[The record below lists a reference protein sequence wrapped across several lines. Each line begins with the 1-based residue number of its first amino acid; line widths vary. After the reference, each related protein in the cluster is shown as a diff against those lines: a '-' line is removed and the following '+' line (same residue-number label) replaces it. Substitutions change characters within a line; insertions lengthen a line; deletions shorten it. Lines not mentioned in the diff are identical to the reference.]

1 MTVYGAGVTEN
12 PSEVNPTRNPSETSP
27 AWDPMDGELAPDEQV
42 AEAYIELRGRVI
54 ELLGQLDEVDGDRAV
69 PACPGWTVRQ
79 LIAHMV
85 GVPEDVL
92 AGRIDGL
99 ATDAWTQAQVDRHAG
114 ETLADL
120 RHTLG
125 GLAAEF
131 DPVLRM
137 VPAPMNSQFVMD
149 AVTHEHDLREAVGR
163 PGAQDSSAVEVAL
176 AWLLRFFR
184 LPAEASAQLAASGA
198 PGFTVMRAMS
208 GRMSVEAM
216 NAAGLPGEEI
226 ARSLAG
232 SPLVPPIR

>member
-1 MTVYGAGVTEN
+1 M
-12 PSEVNPTRNPSETSP
+12 S
-27 AWDPMDGELAPDEQV
+27 ELATSEEVRD
-42 AEAYIELRGRVI
+42 AYIAVRARVV
-54 ELLGQLDEVDGDRAV
+54 ELLDELDEVDGDRPV

-79 LIAHMV
+79 LVAHIV
-85 GVPEDVL
+85 GVPEDIL
-92 AGRIDGL
+92 AGRTDGV
-99 ATDAWTQAQVDRHAG
+99 ASDAWTQAQVDRHAG
-114 ETLADL
+114 ESLADL
-120 RHTLG
+120 RRTLVD
-125 GLAAEF
+125 LASVF
-131 DPVLRM
+131 DPLLVL

>member
-1 MTVYGAGVTEN
+1 MTEN
-12 PSEVNPTRNPSETSP
+12 PSELNPTRNPPETSP
-27 AWDPMDGELAPDEQV
+27 AWDPMDGALPPDEQV

-114 ETLADL
+114 ETLTDL
-120 RHTLG
+120 RRTLG

-149 AVTHEHDLREAVGR
+149 AVTHEHDLREAIER
-163 PGAQDSSAVEVAL
+163 PGAEDSSAVDVAL
-176 AWLLRFFR
+176 AWLLQFIR
-184 LPAEASAQLAASGA
+184 LPPAALEQIRVSATSR
-198 PGFTVMRAMS
+198 FTLMRAMS
-208 GRMSVEAM
+208 GRIPVSAM
-216 NAAGLPGEEI
+216 TDADLPGDAI
-226 ARSLAG
+226 ARALVG
-232 SPLVPPIR
+232 TPLVPPAD